1 MTKIYWRGAQGVLV
15 VCDLSNRATLQS
27 TAEWRNRLLE
37 NLGLCDVIPMWIV
50 ANKSD
55 LKHAFTKSDLEDFAR
70 VHKFDGFS
78 ITSAK
83 TGENVDWAIKSLA

>member
-1 MTKIYWRGAQGVLV
+1 M
-15 VCDLSNRATLQS
+15 VCDLSNRATLQA
-27 TAEWRNRLLE
+27 TAEWRDRLLE
-37 NLGLCDVIPMWIV
+37 NVQLSDVMPLWLV

-55 LKHAFTKSDLEDFAR
+55 LQNAFTKSDLEDFAR

-83 TGENVDWAIKSLA
+83 TGENVE

>member
-1 MTKIYWRGAQGVLV
+1 M
-15 VCDLSNRATLQS
+15 
-27 TAEWRNRLLE
+27 
-37 NLGLCDVIPMWIV
+37 PMWLV

-55 LKHAFTKSDLEDFAR
+55 LNHAFTKSDLEDFAR

-83 TGENVDWAIKSLA
+83 TGENVETALKSLGHLIVT